1 MEIVKGNIKGKI
13 SDLIIVDGVR
23 LSDLKRGLTNKQIVD
38 LMEYMTKLQQESR
51 EYKKRVNP

>member
-23 LSDLKRGLTNKQIVD
+23 LSDLKKGLTNKQIVD
-38 LMEYMTKLQQESR
+38 LMEYMTKLQEESR